1 MKNLFRFENSSDSN
15 MPSGS
20 PQLVPAGGGISESL
34 SRNFLKNDS
43 VSSGTD
49 GMIDVINGFYW
60 TTSQLSSRQDVPSV
74 ILKEKKLKQNSL
86 ISQLAYYAAIV
97 SGQGGQVTGRLANF
111 FSNSGVGSGAIGG
124 FLNNTLGGAI
134 NGIGQKLAGAVSNFG
149 SGLMG
154 SGLLQAIT
162 GKSAEGIISAMTG
175 ENASSDVLLPY
186 EGLYIT
192 EDTKFVY
199 RMPYFEN
206 IANAVQNSFANDD
219 KFISGSM
226 GLGGMLAG
234 AVNKIETGMYGLAT
248 SMNIQEPGIYIEKP
262 QFYTFGVS
270 NEQVTFNFPLINT
283 GWSTFEDVQRNW
295 QLIYLLIYQNR
306 PNRKTRELIDPPCL
320 YEVMIPGVKYMP
332 YAFISNLS
340 VSFMG
345 SRRSYY
351 INVPTSGG
359 GSTRI
364 QTIIPDAY
372 MVSITL
378 KGLIAESQNFLY
390 HMLFEKQSKVSVIE
404 SSGGIVGNFLDGLR
418 RELNNDDLNSVA
430 QKTNKTTQNQK

>member
-1 MKNLFRFENSSDSN
+1 

-20 PQLVPAGGGISESL
+20 PQLVPSGGGISESL
-34 SRNFLKNDS
+34 SRNFLKKDA
-43 VSSGTD
+43 VSSGTN

-60 TTSQLSSRQDVPSV
+60 TNSQLSSRQDVPSIV
-74 ILKEKKLKQNSL
+74 LKEKKLKTNAL
-86 ISQLAYYAAIV
+86 MAQLAYYSQIASGQAGQV
-97 SGQGGQVTGRLANF
+97 SGRLSNL
-111 FSNSGVGSGAIGG
+111 FSNSRIGSGGIGG
-124 FLNNTLGGAI
+124 FLSNTFGSAI
-134 NGIGQKLAGAVSNFG
+134 TGVGQKLLGAASNFG

-175 ENASSDVLLPY
+175 DKASSDVLLPY

-206 IANAVQNSFANDD
+206 IAHAVANSFANDD
-219 KFISGSM
+219 KFISGSY
-226 GLGGMLAG
+226 GLGGAVAG
-234 AVNKIETGMYGLAT
+234 ALGQIEKGIYGLAT

-262 QFYTFGVS
+262 QFYTFGAS
-270 NEQVTFNFPLINT
+270 GDEITFSFPLINT
-283 GWSTFEDVQRNW
+283 GWATFEDVQRNW
-295 QLIYLLIYQNR
+295 QLIYLLVYQNR

-320 YEVMIPGVKYMP
+320 YEVMIPGVKYIP
-332 YAFISNLS
+332 YAFISSLS

-351 INVPTSGG
+351 INVPTAG
-359 GSTRI
+359 GSSKI

-372 MVSITL
+372 MVTIRL

-390 HMLFEKQSKVSVIE
+390 HMLFEKQSKVNVIE
-404 SSGGIVGNFLDGLR
+404 SSGGIVGNFLDSLR
-418 RELNNDDLNSVA
+418 KELNNDNLNSVA
-430 QKTNKTTQNQK
+430 QKTNKTTQKQK